1 MRYILP
7 ASSDPGSEYREEVK
21 VPGRQ
26 DFNPVR
32 RSAYLVWWHCSHFFN
47 SLFRAITMPYSHL
60 YNLLQAHV
68 APGYTAGSAPVDP
81 ALLEREAMAEA
92 RGIATSV
99 LQVLGTRG
107 VAVSDAQQ
115 QEILTCRDLD
125 RLRRWLDLAL
135 LNSSAEDLT
144 SAS

>member
-1 MRYILP
+1 
-7 ASSDPGSEYREEVK
+7 
-21 VPGRQ
+21 
-26 DFNPVR
+26 
-32 RSAYLVWWHCSHFFN
+32 
-47 SLFRAITMPYSHL
+47 
-60 YNLLQAHV
+60 
-68 APGYTAGSAPVDP
+68 
-81 ALLEREAMAEA
+81 MAEA

-125 RLRRWLDLAL
+125 RLRRWLDRAL